1 MDSRIASLLRWY
13 RTNRRNLPWR
23 NTRDG
28 YRIFMSELML
38 QQTQVDRVIPLYE
51 NWLKTL
57 PSWSS
62 LAAASTPQLL
72 HNWAGL
78 GYNRRALY
86 AREAARQVVE
96 HGEPKTEEGWR
107 SLKGVGPYMAAA
119 LSEFVNHTRAIVID
133 TNVRRVAGRL
143 LLGLAYPALT
153 DDRRIT
159 RALEGA
165 TPANGAHW
173 DVPQAFM
180 DLANATCH
188 AKIPDCANCPL
199 QKICKARPKF
209 SSKRLA
215 ETVKTKP
222 RMRVTERM
230 HAEKKFP
237 DRIYRGRILA
247 LVRKEEKVSLKR
259 LGPRIDETFDPI
271 ADTDWLL
278 AMTQRLA
285 KDGLIIRR
293 AGDTLSLPHS

>member
-1 MDSRIASLLRWY
+1 MDPRVTPLLRWY
-13 RTNRRNLPWR
+13 RANRRDLPWR
-23 NTRDG
+23 KTRDG

-51 NWLKTL
+51 NWLKKF

-62 LAAASTPQLL
+62 LAEASTSDLL

-96 HGEPKTEEGWR
+96 RGEPKTEEGWR

-119 LSEFVNHTRAIVID
+119 LSEFVNHKRAIVID

-143 LLGLAYPALT
+143 LLGLAYPALS
-153 DDRRIT
+153 DDKRIT
-159 RALEGA
+159 RALEKA
-165 TPANGAHW
+165 TPTSGAHW

-180 DLANATCH
+180 DLANSTCH

-209 SSKRLA
+209 SNTRLA
-215 ETVKTKP
+215 ETIKTKP
-222 RMRVTERM
+222 RKQVTERM

-247 LVRKEEKVSLKR
+247 LVRKEELVTLKT
-259 LGPRIDETFDPI
+259 LGSRIDETFDPI
-271 ADTDWLL
+271 ADADWLR
-278 AMTQRLA
+278 AMAQRLA
-285 KDGLIIRR
+285 KDGLIILR